1 MDWLDDIHIQTDS
14 WQKTQCPMATEI
26 FTFSDDDGYNERRG
40 FIEDVEY
47 TKANGLTVDRVFTYN
62 DGVVDGKMTHLVDE
76 STWDLDVAMF
86 VYKDYIYTISSEH
99 IHDAQTFTCQSITR
113 RPIKRQFPNLS
124 LPSLYA
130 GVFYVYY
137 SMCIVIW

>member
-1 MDWLDDIHIQTDS
+1 MDWLEDMHTQKDG

-62 DGVVDGKMTHLVDE
+62 DGVDS
-76 STWDLDVAMF
+76 STWDLDVEMF

-113 RPIKRQFPNLS
+113 RPIKR
-124 LPSLYA
+124 
-130 GVFYVYY
+130 
-137 SMCIVIW
+137 